1 MDNRIKRRSAALLLA
16 LVLLS
21 GCNAESQQTSLPQPT
36 AEAVRTSAEAPAQPT
51 AEPAQPTAEPL
62 TGERS
67 VTSEPE
73 QSREQGEPSGEST
86 QTAEPTGQAT
96 LESSAQTAEPSPG
109 EPTAETVPAPDTEPP
124 ETEPELPPETAPA
137 ETTAAAPQT
146 ASTTAAT
153 TAAPPEKPAK
163 VVIPD
168 VLVPLSPGTE
178 TAAEGAAVVD
188 YSNSS
193 DGYISVCWSESGKRV
208 KLRLT
213 CGDKVYDHDVTGGGA
228 TDYFPVS
235 CGSGEYT
242 VQIYEQTEG
251 NKYRKALEQQITVK
265 LKNDV
270 SPFLYPNKY
279 VSFTKKSDC
288 VRKAAELCAGKTD
301 EIERLAAIFQW
312 ITDNVTYDKQLA
324 ATVQSGY
331 CPDPDKTLGKKTGIC
346 FDYASLMA
354 AMARSQD
361 IPTRLV
367 VGYARDNIYHAWNEV
382 YTSETGWITPELLL
396 AKRGYNITDATFYAG
411 SSDKEKISA
420 YISDS
425 GNYSALYYY

>member
-1 MDNRIKRRSAALLLA
+1 MEYRIKRRSLAVLLA
-16 LVLLS
+16 IALLS
-21 GCNAESQQTSLPQPT
+21 GCAPAESPRTVIT
-36 AEAVRTSAEAPAQPT
+36 AEAPSSTVEAVSLEQQETSAPETAQSTAETEQSSAEMTQTVPATEENSTVQAAQITSEDSAEAPP
-51 AEPAQPTAEPL
+51 EPDIPAQT
-62 TGERS
+62 T
-67 VTSEPE
+67 VTTV
-73 QSREQGEPSGEST
+73 QTT
-86 QTAEPTGQAT
+86 QPPAT
-96 LESSAQTAEPSPG
+96 TTQ
-109 EPTAETVPAPDTEPP
+109 PP
-124 ETEPELPPETAPA
+124 PA
-137 ETTAAAPQT
+137 EQV
-146 ASTTAAT
+146 
-153 TAAPPEKPAK
+153 K

-168 VLVPLSPGTE
+168 VRVPLSPGTE
-178 TAAEGAAVVD
+178 TISEGPAVVD

-193 DGYISVCWSESGKRV
+193 DGYISVCWADFGKRV

-213 CGDKVYDHDVTGGGA
+213 YGDKVYDHDVSGGGA
-228 TDYFPVS
+228 TEYFPIS
-235 CGSGEYT
+235 CGSGDYT
-242 VQIYEQTEG
+242 VQLYEQTEG

-265 LKNDV
+265 LKSDV

-279 VSFTKKSDC
+279 VDFSKKSEC

-301 EIERLAAIFQW
+301 EIEKLAAIFQW
-312 ITDNVTYDKQLA
+312 ITDSVTYDRQLA

-331 CPDPDKTLGKKTGIC
+331 VPDPDRTLEKKTGIC

-354 AMARSQD
+354 AMTRSQD

-367 VGYARDNIYHAWNEV
+367 IGYAADNIYHAWNEV

-396 AKRGYNITDATFYAG
+396 SKRGYNITDATFYAG